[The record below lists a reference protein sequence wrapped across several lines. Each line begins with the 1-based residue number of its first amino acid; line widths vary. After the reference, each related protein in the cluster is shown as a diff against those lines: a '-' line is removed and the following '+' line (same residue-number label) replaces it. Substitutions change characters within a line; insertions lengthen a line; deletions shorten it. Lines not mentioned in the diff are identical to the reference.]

1 MNDKIKKTIKDN
13 GSIISSGVT
22 PPGGG
27 TQRIAQ
33 PVISAGISQPAQII
47 SAGIVTA
54 PGSEIVLNNKKYKLL
69 KTISRSTGEA
79 EVYLVKKEN
88 QKYIFKY
95 YYPNFKPKDSI
106 LKQLKGLHH
115 DDTVDLIDYGY
126 YGDRFFEIMEYA
138 EGGSLVDKNEDG
150 TYKYIPIKDINKIK
164 QIVKETINAFNFC
177 HSKGIIHRDIKP
189 ENMFFKNSD
198 GTDIII
204 GDFGIS
210 SALEEGKSRRLT
222 SQSLTV
228 GYAPPELYGVG
239 GKVYIGKEIDYY
251 ALGLSI
257 IHLWLG
263 ENPFEGLSVPAI
275 ANLTISGKIDIPID
289 IPDDLKT
296 LIKGLITIDYS
307 KRWGY
312 GEVQKWL
319 KGEYVPVHY
328 KVVETKYGDFHFGFI
343 DGEEIVI
350 NDPVELAKLLEKH
363 PTQGRKHLYKG
374 TIQKW
379 VEGVDQSLYVDIRG
393 IVEDEYPADED
404 AGLIKAIYTL
414 DPGKNYKT
422 FSGDECRTAE
432 EMGDALEKE
441 GSYYKSALTKNQNA
455 DFYIFLEARGSKKE
469 ADAFRKYAKT
479 YNPER
484 ALNTIVLELQGKD
497 KFKIDNLVFFKP
509 EDLLVADDDIKDKLI
524 KLLTNLDS
532 KLSIWLEKFF
542 NLENDIEKWRK
553 LGRHNNITV
562 SYALEEKS
570 PFHFNADLAYN
581 LDDFKTLFKK
591 HIQDKDFLNE
601 ATTAGSLFVEE
612 TNFWLRE
619 YQNTTYL
626 EIIREYLGKNI
637 SNIDKDI
644 CIKLVGYILH
654 TITDIDYYWNDIKP
668 IVDEGYENKGV
679 SEETFN
685 EQKDFLFKTFS
696 VSNISR
702 VKNYLQESIYKEDKE
717 TSESIVKWIMQSITD
732 IDYYWNDIKPI
743 VDEGYENKVISE
755 ETSKENKEFLLKTF
769 KSKPHLSTKYFWG
782 SDYLKES
789 ISRGDKRTSE
799 KMIELI
805 MQSKNSNIQQIYLR
819 VIKPLVDNGYSKG
832 ILSKEIIDKQKD
844 FLIKKYKNAIPFV
857 AKGDTNYFESNF
869 SVSDFKILNWEDLK
883 KKDIIDK
890 IRELEPSHQI
900 VIEYENKINKQRRT
914 LAAKTIWPSFKR
926 ALILCIP
933 FSISGC
939 ILFGTYHHR
948 FFPTSEEGDKYGFI
962 AGLVIALIIGFYLGL
977 KDYTK
982 ELDIH

>member
-1 MNDKIKKTIKDN
+1 MPIFEYRCKVCGHITEELRKYEDRDIPIVCECGASAERIGSGCDSNKTIKDN
-13 GSIISSGVT
+13 GSIITSGVT
-22 PPGGG
+22 PSGGG
-27 TQRIAQ
+27 TQRVAQ
-33 PVISAGISQPAQII
+33 PVISAGISQPAQVI

-54 PGSEIVLNNKKYKLL
+54 PGSEIVLNDKKYKLL

-150 TYKYIPIKDINKIK
+150 TYKYIPIKDMNKIK

-189 ENMFFKNSD
+189 ENMFFKNPD

-251 ALGLSI
+251 AMGLSI

-263 ENPFEGLSVPAI
+263 ENPFEGLGVPAI
-275 ANLTISGKIDIPID
+275 ANLTISGKIDIPDD

-319 KGEYVPVHY
+319 AGEYVPVHY
-328 KVVETKYGDFHFGFI
+328 KVVETKYGDFHFGVI
-343 DGEEIVI
+343 GGEEIVI
-350 NDPVELAKLLEKH
+350 NDPAELAKLLEKH
-363 PTQGRKHLYKG
+363 PTQGKKHLYKG

-379 VEGVDQSLYVDIRG
+379 VENVDQSLYVDIMG

-422 FSGDECRTAE
+422 FSGAECKTAE

-441 GSYYKSALTKNQNA
+441 DSYYKSVLTKNQNA
-455 DFYIFLEARGSKKE
+455 NFYIFLEARGSKKE

-497 KFKIDNLVFFKP
+497 KLKIDNLVFYKP
-509 EDLLVADDDIKDKLI
+509 EDLLLADTKIKTV
-524 KLLTNLDS
+524 KLLINPDS
-532 KLSIWLEKFF
+532 KLSIWLEHFF
-542 NLENDIEKWRK
+542 DLKNNIDNWRK

-581 LDDFKTLFKK
+581 IDDFKILFEK
-591 HIQDKDFLNE
+591 HILDKDFLNE

-612 TNFWLRE
+612 TNFWLIE

-626 EIIREYLGKNI
+626 EIIREYVDNNI
-637 SNIDKDI
+637 LNINKKTFS
-644 CIKLVGYILH
+644 KLVEYILQ
-654 TITDIDYYWNDIKP
+654 INPDIDYY
-668 IVDEGYENKGV
+668 
-679 SEETFN
+679 
-685 EQKDFLFKTFS
+685 L
-696 VSNISR
+696 SN
-702 VKNYLQESIYKEDKE
+702 
-717 TSESIVKWIMQSITD
+717 
-732 IDYYWNDIKPI
+732 
-743 VDEGYENKVISE
+743 
-755 ETSKENKEFLLKTF
+755 
-769 KSKPHLSTKYFWG
+769 
-782 SDYLKES
+782 
-789 ISRGDKRTSE
+789 
-799 KMIELI
+799 
-805 MQSKNSNIQQIYLR
+805 
-819 VIKPLVDNGYSKG
+819 IKPLVDKG
-832 ILSKEIIDKQKD
+832 HKDELTSEEILAKQQEFFKPHKAKLKIKFTDKIERIRPEIQI
-844 FLIKKYKNAIPFV
+844 IKSY
-857 AKGDTNYFESNF
+857 
-869 SVSDFKILNWEDLK
+869 DFKILPSELNSIKELIAKTVGEISKAESQWNEDSIESMRLAMIELDTAGDDIKILIKLK
-883 KKDIIDK
+883 GKAEIELQKQKDKEQKLAEEEQIIRK
-890 IRELEPSHQI
+890 NEQEKRS
-900 VIEYENKINKQRRT
+900 RAR
-914 LAAKTIWPSFKR
+914 KTIWPNIGRGLGLAVLLGFCLSIVGCVYGIIEGATVKDWGAYIWSSMRGGF
-926 ALILCIP
+926 LI
-933 FSISGC
+933 G
-939 ILFGTYHHR
+939 
-948 FFPTSEEGDKYGFI
+948 
-962 AGLVIALIIGFYLGL
+962 AIIGAIGGIIRCVI
-977 KDYTK
+977 DYNRGYTD
-982 ELDIH
+982 L